1 MESVLEYVTEGNRA
15 QMRDPAFV
23 AELKHWIRFNESQAV
38 STGDGLFTR
47 SSGNPTS
54 PSWLG
59 ARLFNLFFSEK
70 SENDK
75 YAKQMRSSAGVAVLA
90 GERSEAANWFG
101 VGRAYQRLALVMT
114 TLGVRNA
121 FVNQVIEVPAV
132 RRQFV
137 QWLSVPAQ
145 HPDLGVG
152 LGHRALLPDSLRRPV
167 TR

>member
-1 MESVLEYVTEGNRA
+1 
-15 QMRDPAFV
+15 
-23 AELKHWIRFNESQAV
+23 
-38 STGDGLFTR
+38 
-47 SSGNPTS
+47 
-54 PSWLG
+54 
-59 ARLFNLFFSEK
+59 
-70 SENDK
+70 
-75 YAKQMRSSAGVAVLA
+75 MRSSAGVAVLA

-121 FVNQVIEVPAV
+121 FVNQVIELPAV

-145 HPDLGVG
+145 HPDLVVR

-167 TR
+167 GQVVS

>member
-1 MESVLEYVTEGNRA
+1 MESVLKYVTDGNRA

-23 AELKHWIRFNESQAV
+23 AELKHWIRFNESQTV

-75 YAKQMRSSAGVAVLA
+75 YAKQTRSSARV
-90 GERSEAANWFG
+90 S
-101 VGRAYQRLALVMT
+101 T
-114 TLGVRNA
+114 
-121 FVNQVIEVPAV
+121 I
-132 RRQFV
+132 
-137 QWLSVPAQ
+137 
-145 HPDLGVG
+145 G
-152 LGHRALLPDSLRRPV
+152 LGDDHAGRTQYVRQSSH
-167 TR
+167 